1 MTCSHTGFVL
11 SVNIC
16 LYIFRIDCQSN
27 GRYYGCYH
35 GCYSCLCYRFCK
47 DICFCNRGNLICN
60 GGTLVCNEVEGEL
73 GLVVVEEV
81 LGHMLVVVLG
91 HS

>member
-1 MTCSHTGFVL
+1 M
-11 SVNIC
+11 
-16 LYIFRIDCQSN
+16 
-27 GRYYGCYH
+27 
-35 GCYSCLCYRFCK
+35 
-47 DICFCNRGNLICN
+47 GNLICN
-60 GGTLVCNEVEGEL
+60 GDTLVCNEVEGEL